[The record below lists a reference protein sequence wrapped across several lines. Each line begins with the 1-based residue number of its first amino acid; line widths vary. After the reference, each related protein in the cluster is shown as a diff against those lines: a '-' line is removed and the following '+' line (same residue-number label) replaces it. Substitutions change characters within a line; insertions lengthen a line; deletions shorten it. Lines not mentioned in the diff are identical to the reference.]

1 MKSLITALVLF
12 FCFSLHTFAQKS
24 ILWYTNPA
32 EEWEE
37 ALPVGN
43 GRLGAMVFGK
53 TSMERIQ
60 LNEDS
65 MWPGSVE
72 DWGIAEG
79 RRKDLEQVRKYL
91 LAGDNSK
98 ADSLWVA
105 AFSRKAI
112 TRSHQTLGDLWL
124 DFEFDEITDYK
135 RSLNLHEALATS
147 SFLSEGHLVSQEVIA
162 SHPDDAII
170 IRLYTDH
177 PKGFV
182 GKIRLSRPED
192 EGFATTESKSIDS
205 QTLEMA
211 GMVTQRKG
219 QIDSKPFPILNGVK
233 FRTILIAESPDNEIG
248 TGFDFLELNGAKE
261 ILLKLVTS
269 TSYYNKNF
277 ESGAERSIEL
287 IKGKTWNDIVKSH
300 VEDYQSYFDRMHL
313 SLGNPSINEIPT
325 DVRIKNVQS
334 GQSDLYLEKLLFDYG
349 RYLLISSSR
358 PGSNPAN
365 LQGIWNKDINAPWN
379 ADYHLNINL
388 QMNYWPAD
396 VTNLGKLNQ
405 PLFDFLDGV
414 IYRGQEVAQKNF
426 DMRGSFLPH
435 ATDLWQVPF
444 MRAATAYWGGWIGA
458 GGWMARHYWDH
469 YLFTNDSRF
478 LADRAFPAI
487 AEVAAFYSDWLVE
500 YPGENTLVSAPS
512 TSPENRFFNEKGESV
527 ATTMGAAMDQQII
540 ADVFTSFLE
549 AAKILG
555 SESRLR
561 DKIED
566 QLEKLRPGVQIAE
579 DGRILE
585 WDKPYEETEKGH
597 RHMSH
602 LYAFHPGNAIT
613 ASETPEAF
621 AAVRKTLDFRLANGG
636 AGTGWSRAW
645 LINFSA
651 RLLDGEM
658 AHEHI
663 QKLITNSLYPN
674 LFDGHPPFQIDGN
687 FGYTAG
693 VAEMLIQSHE
703 PGILRLLPALPKA
716 WKNGEV
722 KGIKARG
729 NHEIDMKW
737 ENGQLSFLSIL
748 PGESQT
754 LTIFYND
761 SETTIMLKKG
771 ERFGFEFDN

>member
-1 MKSLITALVLF
+1 MKRLVALIILF
-12 FCFSLHTFAQKS
+12 FTYYTSSFSQKS
-24 ILWYTNPA
+24 ILWYTQPA
-32 EEWEE
+32 EKWEE

-53 TSMERIQ
+53 TAMERIQ

-65 MWPGSVE
+65 MWPGSRE
-72 DWGIAEG
+72 DWGLAEG
-79 RRKDLEQVRKYL
+79 RRKDLDQVRAYL
-91 LAGDNSK
+91 LEGENQK

-105 AFSRKAI
+105 AFSRKGI

-124 DFEFDEITDYK
+124 DFNFDQISDYK
-135 RSLNLHEALATS
+135 RKLDLNTAITTTT
-147 SFLSEGHLVSQEVIA
+147 FKSEGFEVIEEIIA
-162 SHPDDAII
+162 SKPDDAILV
-170 IRLYTDH
+170 RLYTDH
-177 PKGFV
+177 PDGFT

-192 EGFATTESKSIDS
+192 EGVPTAKSTS
-205 QTLEMA
+205 VGPNLLEMV
-211 GMVTQRKG
+211 GMATQRKG
-219 QIDSKPFPILNGVK
+219 QIDSKPYPLLEGVK
-233 FRTILIAESPDNEIG
+233 FRTLLYAESKEGKILTEVDYL
-248 TGFDFLELNGAKE
+248 DLNGTKE
-261 ILLKLVTS
+261 VLLKLVTV
-269 TSYYNKNF
+269 TDFYNKNY
-277 ESGAERSIEL
+277 ESAAERALEVIQ
-287 IKGKTWNDIVKSH
+287 DKSWEQSLAQH
-300 VEDYQSYFDRMHL
+300 VEDYQEWFDNMEL
-313 SLGNPSINEIPT
+313 TLGNNSINEIPT
-325 DVRIKNVQS
+325 DVRIEHVKA
-334 GQSDLYLEKLLFDYG
+334 GETDLYLEKLLFDYG

-365 LQGIWNKDINAPWN
+365 LQGIWNEHINAPWN

-388 QMNYWPAD
+388 QMNYWLAD
-396 VTNLGKLNQ
+396 VTNLSKLNQ
-405 PLFDFLDGV
+405 PLFDFVDGA
-414 IYRGQEVAQKNF
+414 IYNGQKVAQTNF

-469 YLFTNDSRF
+469 FLFTRDLRF
-478 LADRAFPAI
+478 LSDRAFPAI
-487 AEVAAFYSDWLVE
+487 SEVAAFYSDWLVN
-500 YPGENTLVSAPS
+500 YLGENTLVSSPS
-512 TSPENRFFNEKGESV
+512 TSPENQFYNAKGQSV
-527 ATTMGAAMDQQII
+527 ATTMGSAMDQQII
-540 ADVFTSFLE
+540 ADVFTSFLQ
-549 AAKILG
+549 AATILN

-561 DKIED
+561 NKIAE
-566 QLEKLRPGVQIAE
+566 QLTMLRPGVQIGE

-585 WDKPYEETEKGH
+585 WDQPYEETEKGH

-602 LYAFHPGNAIT
+602 LYAFHPGNSIT
-613 ASETPEAF
+613 KSDTPEAF
-621 AAVRKTLDFRLANGG
+621 DAVRKTLEFRLANGG

-663 QKLITNSLYPN
+663 QKLITNSLYIN

-703 PGILRLLPALPKA
+703 NGIIRLLPALPKA
-716 WKNGEV
+716 WSSGSV

-729 NHEIDMKW
+729 NISVDMDW
-737 ENGQLSFLSIL
+737 ENGEIIMLSLISGIN
-748 PGESQT
+748 QT
-754 LTIFYND
+754 ITLIYNG

-771 ERFGFEFDN
+771 EKFGFEMD